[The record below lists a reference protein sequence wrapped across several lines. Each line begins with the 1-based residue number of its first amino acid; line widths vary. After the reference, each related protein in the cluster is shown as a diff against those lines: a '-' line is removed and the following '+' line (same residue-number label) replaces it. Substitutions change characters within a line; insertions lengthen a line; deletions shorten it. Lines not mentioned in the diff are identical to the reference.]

1 MNEMADCLVNI
12 IREKKMVKLSVIIPV
27 YNREKYLMKCMD
39 SVLSQTFR
47 DMEIIC
53 VDDGSTD
60 RSGEILNEYV
70 QKDSRIKVFHQDNRG
85 VVSARNVGI
94 SKAEGKYIGF
104 IDSDDWIDPQM
115 FEQLYSRAEQSG
127 ADLVTSGYWQEG
139 NYTSQLFDAVSE
151 GYYGEKEM
159 QFLRE
164 HAIYHMQKKETGIRG
179 SLWCKLFRT
188 ELLRKPFAQVPENLV
203 FSEDKLGILTYLLD
217 CKAVYIE
224 KKAYYHYRIHSEST
238 VHKADFDYLLH
249 IHEVYR
255 YLRSLYGHENF
266 TADMRTQAEL
276 YVTELLL
283 LGINQRM
290 GYQNRN
296 LLWVDPYWLDKI
308 PDGSRVVLYGGGEM
322 GRKYKKQLEVRGKAE
337 YTACVDYEWEKYKD
351 RDPVV
356 VSPDA
361 VDPDAYDILVITVKN
376 PNKAMEIKS
385 QLLEAHIPEEKILWF
400 EQKDIFWK
408 FAEAE
413 GLLTQ
418 GKI

>member
-1 MNEMADCLVNI
+1 MSNPILTV
-12 IREKKMVKLSVIIPV
+12 VIPV
-27 YNREKYLMKCMD
+27 YNTEKYIKKCMD
-39 SVLSQTFR
+39 SVLSQSFR
-47 DMEIIC
+47 NMEILCI
-53 VDDGSTD
+53 DDGSTD
-60 RSGEILNEYV
+60 GSALLLEAYKA
-70 QKDSRIKVFHQDNRG
+70 KDDRVRVIHKENG
-85 VVSARNVGI
+85 GLVSARKLGVKIAN
-94 SKAEGKYIGF
+94 GKYVGF
-104 IDSDDWIDPQM
+104 VDSDDWIDPEM
-115 FEQLYSRAEQSG
+115 YEQLYQKAEEYR
-127 ADLVTSGYWQEG
+127 ADLVTSGYWLEG
-139 NYTSQLFDAVSE
+139 NYTSELLDTVPE
-151 GYYGEKEM
+151 GFYGEKEM
-159 QFLRE
+159 LFLRE
-164 HAIYHMQKKETGIRG
+164 HNIYYMQKKETGIRAN
-179 SLWCKLFRT
+179 LVCKLFRT
-188 ELLRKPFAQVPENLV
+188 NLLQNAQRQIPD
-203 FSEDKLGILTYLLD
+203 SITIAEDKACLLAYILD
-217 CKAVYIE
+217 CKSVYIE
-224 KKAYYHYRIHSEST
+224 KKAYYHYCIHSESM

-337 YTACVDYEWEKYKD
+337 YTACVDYEWEKYQD